1 LNRKRTFQMYSQDI
15 TPSEIEQLTI
25 DQSVKFKTQFYKPEA
40 KPQSSLQKLALKQIG
55 YEP

>member
-1 LNRKRTFQMYSQDI
+1 MNRKRTFQMYSQDI